1 MWYIFPQLDGLG
13 FSSTSRLYSIKS
25 MDEAASYLNH
35 PILGYR
41 LVEITRALLMVKGRS
56 AEQIFGFPDN
66 KKIKSCM
73 TLFDLVSEENSIF
86 KQVLDQYFEGEKCP
100 NTLKLI
106 DHLRD
111 ACSHT

>member
-1 MWYIFPQLDGLG
+1 
-13 FSSTSRLYSIKS
+13 